1 MVQAVPSRSP
11 DAAGRP
17 AEAADPQ
24 AAAAQEAAARG
35 TAAQAA
41 AAQATAAQASGQGAA
56 AQAAAAQAAAAQ
68 PAAAQGAAAQGA
80 SEPVSGPGGAPLEA
94 ADAVVPGKG
103 GPAALAPDAGT
114 IAAPAAAPA
123 THGPLLVVIL
133 GLITAI
139 GPLSL
144 DMYLPAF
151 PAIADD
157 LGVSDAQVQLSLTTC
172 LIGLAL
178 GQLVCGPLSDRWG
191 RRWPAILGVGAYA
204 VISLLIAL
212 SPSAPVLIVL
222 RLLQGLAGGVG
233 VVVAR
238 AVVRDLYSG
247 VAAAKFFSRLTL
259 IFGVGP
265 IAAPGLGSVVLGV
278 TSWHGI
284 FVALGIIAVLL
295 TLLIAWRLPE
305 TLPAGRRSPGG
316 LGDVGRTARTIFT
329 DRVFLGYALAQSFAF
344 AAMFSYIAGSSF
356 VLQDGYGMSPGV
368 FSLLFGVNACGLIA
382 LSQANGWLLD
392 RSGPRRLL
400 VVILV
405 VEVAAGAAVLL
416 SAALGLLIALAVGFF
431 VLVSTVGMVMPNAT
445 ALALDRHPERA
456 GTAAALLGGIQ
467 SVIAALAA
475 PLVGALG
482 EPGRGV
488 PMAIVMVGSAVLAL
502 LVTLTLTHERR

>member
-1 MVQAVPSRSP
+1 MVRVVPSPRP
-11 DAAGRP
+11 DPTPGTDLAAAGAAGGDAAAVDAAGVDI
-17 AEAADPQ
+17 AAGAD
-24 AAAAQEAAARG
+24 AGAGRR
-35 TAAQAA
+35 
-41 AAQATAAQASGQGAA
+41 ATRAG
-56 AQAAAAQAAAAQ
+56 
-68 PAAAQGAAAQGA
+68 
-80 SEPVSGPGGAPLEA
+80 GPG
-94 ADAVVPGKG
+94 
-103 GPAALAPDAGT
+103 
-114 IAAPAAAPA
+114 AAPAESAP
-123 THGPLLVVIL
+123 HGPLLVVIL

-157 LGVSDAQVQLSLTTC
+157 LDVSDAQVQLSLTTC

-178 GQLVCGPLSDRWG
+178 GQLICGPLSDRWG
-191 RRWPAILGVGAYA
+191 RRRPAIAGVAAYA

-259 IFGVGP
+259 IFGVAP
-265 IAAPGLGSVVLGV
+265 IAAPSLGSAVLSL
-278 TSWHGI
+278 TSWHGV
-284 FVALGIIAVLL
+284 FVALGVIAVLL
-295 TLLIAWRLPE
+295 TLLIAWKLPE
-305 TLPAGRRSPGG
+305 TLPVERRSPGG
-316 LGDVGRTARTIFT
+316 LGDVARTARTIFA
-329 DRVFLGYALAQSFAF
+329 DRVFIGYALAQSFAF

-356 VLQDGYGMSPGV
+356 VFQDGYGVSPGV
-368 FSLLFGVNACGLIA
+368 FSLLFGLNACGLIA

-405 VEVAAGAAVLL
+405 VEVAAGAAVLV
-416 SAALGLLIALAVGFF
+416 SSVFGVLIALGAGLF
-431 VLVSTVGMVMPNAT
+431 VLVSTIGMVTPNST

-475 PLVGALG
+475 PVVGVIG

-488 PMAIVMVGSAVLAL
+488 PMSVVIVVCAVLGL
-502 LVTLTLTHERR
+502 LAVLTLARERA

>member
-1 MVQAVPSRSP
+1 MVQVVPHPGP
-11 DAAGRP
+11 DAASLP
-17 AEAADPQ
+17 AGD
-24 AAAAQEAAARG
+24 
-35 TAAQAA
+35 T
-41 AAQATAAQASGQGAA
+41 
-56 AQAAAAQAAAAQ
+56 
-68 PAAAQGAAAQGA
+68 
-80 SEPVSGPGGAPLEA
+80 PVSGVAGRTG
-94 ADAVVPGKG
+94 VGVP
-103 GPAALAPDAGT
+103 
-114 IAAPAAAPA
+114 
-123 THGPLLVVIL
+123 HGPLLVVVL

-151 PAIADD
+151 PDIADD
-157 LGVSDAQVQLSLTTC
+157 LGVSDAGVQLSLTTC

-178 GQLVCGPLSDRWG
+178 GQLICGPLSDRWG
-191 RRWPAILGVGAYA
+191 RRRPAIAGVAAYA

-212 SPSAPVLIVL
+212 APSAPVLVGL

-259 IFGVGP
+259 IFGVAP
-265 IAAPGLGSVVLGV
+265 IAAPSLGSAVLQV
-278 TSWHGI
+278 SSWHGI
-284 FVALGIIAVLL
+284 FVALGLIAVLL
-295 TLLIAWRLPE
+295 TLLIAAKLPE
-305 TLPAGRRSPGG
+305 TLPVGRRSPGG
-316 LGDVGRTARTIFT
+316 LGDIARTARTLFA

-356 VLQDGYGMSPGV
+356 VLQDGYGVSPAV
-368 FSLLFGVNACGLIA
+368 FSLLFGLNACGLIA

-400 VVILV
+400 VLILV
-405 VEVAAGAAVLL
+405 IEVLAGAVVLV
-416 SAALGLLIALAVGFF
+416 SALFGALVALAVGFF
-431 VLVSTVGMVMPNAT
+431 VLVATIGMVTPNST

-467 SVIAALAA
+467 SVVAAVAA
-475 PLVGALG
+475 PLVGVIG

-488 PMAIVMVGSAVLAL
+488 PMAIVILACAAAAL
-502 LVTLTLTHERR
+502 LVVLTLTRERL